1 MGCQIKVSRDGA
13 LNECRDDIE
22 VLRSSSGQRW
32 MEVGLGGREE
42 GAGTMWYGDKRT
54 GRLLVGAGL
63 EEGKGKAGLSQ

>member
-1 MGCQIKVSRDGA
+1 
-13 LNECRDDIE
+13 
-22 VLRSSSGQRW
+22 